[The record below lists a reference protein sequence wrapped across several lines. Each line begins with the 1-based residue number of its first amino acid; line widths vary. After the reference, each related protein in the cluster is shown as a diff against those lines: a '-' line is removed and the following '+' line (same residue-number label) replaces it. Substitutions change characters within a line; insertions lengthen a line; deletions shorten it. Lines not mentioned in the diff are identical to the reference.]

1 MGFLDNIVSDLVKN
15 TTGVNARGFV
25 RMVGGKN
32 ILLLGGAAL
41 AGAMAVDQTK
51 PRGKTPPP
59 PPPVPGEKSATP
71 PPPPP
76 PLPGATSSQAQVPP
90 PLPPVPDALTEP
102 ARVESENLPP
112 QIVYAIVRTMVA
124 AALADGHLAAEEKE
138 LIHKHLGSSGLSP
151 EQIGQI
157 HKDLIV
163 PPGHA
168 ELSSL
173 VLDRGDKELVYRFGA
188 LVTLADGDVS
198 ELERTWLEQ
207 LAGTMQI
214 TPERRTQIESE
225 ILIP

>member
-15 TTGVNARGFV
+15 TTGVNAKGFV

-41 AGAMAVDQTK
+41 AGAMAADQTR
-51 PRGKTPPP
+51 PRGQTPPP
-59 PPPVPGEKSATP
+59 PPPVPGGMPATS

-76 PLPGATSSQAQVPP
+76 PLPDVTSPKAQVPP
-90 PLPPVPDALTEP
+90 LPPPVPAPPREP
-102 ARVESENLPP
+102 ARVESADLPP

-138 LIHKHLGSSGLSP
+138 HIHEHLGSSGLSQ
-151 EQIGQI
+151 EQISQI
-157 HKDLIV
+157 HKDLVV
-163 PPGHA
+163 PPGHT

-173 VLDRGDKELVYRFGA
+173 VSNREDKETVYRFGA
-188 LVTLADGDVS
+188 LVTLADGEVS

-207 LAGTMQI
+207 LAGTMEI
-214 TPERRTQIESE
+214 TPDRQAQIETE
-225 ILIP
+225 ILVS